1 MTLEIRVYGM
11 VQGVGFRPFVAELAQ
26 SMGIS
31 GSVRNSGGIVHI
43 TASGTEGRLK
53 EFCRR
58 IEEEAPREAYIQKIK
73 ILPLSES
80 SRKKNSSLEIIP
92 KDSFSIIDSTREGD
106 KIRLLPPDI
115 ATCPKCEQEL
125 LDPTNRRFRYP
136 FISCT
141 VCGPRFSILE
151 DIPYDREHTTMKKFG
166 LCQKCEAEY
175 KLFGDRRHHSQ
186 TNACEVCG
194 PKLRS
199 YKASPDSR
207 GTIEA
212 EGEEALQDAIRV
224 LKEGGIIALKNVGG
238 FHFAFL
244 PDALEAARRLREW
257 KNRKKK
263 PFAVMFESIDAIRK
277 VCKVS
282 QKEEELLTSQARP
295 IVLLQQKNYELWPE
309 VSSYS
314 DRLGAMLPADPLQI
328 LLIEECGPLVMT
340 SGNRGGE
347 PIHIDGREFIEA
359 LPTGLPD
366 LVLDHDREILT
377 PLDDS
382 IYQLVRIGEREEV
395 QILRRARGLVPEPI
409 WINRRVEEDT
419 FAAGGDLKNS
429 FALARED
436 AVYLSG
442 HFGDLEWIPCRKARE
457 KSIKNM
463 TKLLGIKPQK
473 SICDLHP
480 AYFSSNDL
488 RKEAEEAA
496 KTDSKQKK
504 LLEVQHHLAHI
515 MSVIAEEK
523 ESPKITD
530 VERDGDETIHLKFH
544 IRDDE
549 RKVILGLAFDGTG
562 YGTDGRVW
570 GSEFLRVMMEGDTIV
585 YKNLFHLHPVL
596 QLGGDEGAR
605 DARRMAFSYLCDALD
620 REMITRE
627 EWEEYAGSLYG
638 DEADQV
644 ETLLKI
650 YRSGVNQVRSSSMG
664 RFFDAAAALL
674 GIAYMNSYEG
684 ECPIALETYAHRIE
698 DDAEKRRSYEMKMF
712 TYGMEKQR
720 VREDYLSEHPEE
732 KQYKNI
738 LEENEL
744 DGTELLIRLL
754 KMQKEEMFSRE
765 ELALFF
771 HRELVDMVGK
781 AVRVQT
787 FLADMVHP
795 TIVLSGGSF
804 LNRLLLG
811 GLVED
816 LERGGFTVEFNHKV
830 PAGDGGIALGQAYI
844 SSFKILE
851 EV

>member
-1 MTLEIRVYGM
+1 M

-207 GTIEA
+207 GTLEA

-244 PDALEAARRLREW
+244 PDALEAVRRLREW

-263 PFAVMFESIDAIRK
+263 PFAVMLESIDAIRK

-314 DRLGAMLPADPLQI
+314 NRLGAMLPADPLQI
-328 LLIEECGPLVMT
+328 LLIEECGTWL
-340 SGNRGGE
+340 
-347 PIHIDGREFIEA
+347 
-359 LPTGLPD
+359 
-366 LVLDHDREILT
+366 
-377 PLDDS
+377 
-382 IYQLVRIGEREEV
+382 
-395 QILRRARGLVPEPI
+395 
-409 WINRRVEEDT
+409 
-419 FAAGGDLKNS
+419 
-429 FALARED
+429 
-436 AVYLSG
+436 
-442 HFGDLEWIPCRKARE
+442 
-457 KSIKNM
+457 
-463 TKLLGIKPQK
+463 
-473 SICDLHP
+473 
-480 AYFSSNDL
+480 
-488 RKEAEEAA
+488 
-496 KTDSKQKK
+496 
-504 LLEVQHHLAHI
+504 
-515 MSVIAEEK
+515 
-523 ESPKITD
+523 
-530 VERDGDETIHLKFH
+530 
-544 IRDDE
+544 
-549 RKVILGLAFDGTG
+549 
-562 YGTDGRVW
+562 
-570 GSEFLRVMMEGDTIV
+570 
-585 YKNLFHLHPVL
+585 
-596 QLGGDEGAR
+596 
-605 DARRMAFSYLCDALD
+605 
-620 REMITRE
+620 
-627 EWEEYAGSLYG
+627 
-638 DEADQV
+638 
-644 ETLLKI
+644 
-650 YRSGVNQVRSSSMG
+650 
-664 RFFDAAAALL
+664 
-674 GIAYMNSYEG
+674 
-684 ECPIALETYAHRIE
+684 
-698 DDAEKRRSYEMKMF
+698 
-712 TYGMEKQR
+712 
-720 VREDYLSEHPEE
+720 
-732 KQYKNI
+732 
-738 LEENEL
+738 
-744 DGTELLIRLL
+744 
-754 KMQKEEMFSRE
+754 
-765 ELALFF
+765 
-771 HRELVDMVGK
+771 
-781 AVRVQT
+781 
-787 FLADMVHP
+787 
-795 TIVLSGGSF
+795 
-804 LNRLLLG
+804 
-811 GLVED
+811 
-816 LERGGFTVEFNHKV
+816 
-830 PAGDGGIALGQAYI
+830 
-844 SSFKILE
+844 
-851 EV
+851 